1 MKPYYSNRGIRVNDV
16 FKPLISDAYAFI
28 LSNRSAS
35 IADYSKTKS
44 VEVTLIHTWQQEIK
58 ESQLKDRENDLKR

>member
-1 MKPYYSNRGIRVNDV
+1 M
-16 FKPLISDAYAFI
+16 
-28 LSNRSAS
+28 
-35 IADYSKTKS
+35 DYSKTKL